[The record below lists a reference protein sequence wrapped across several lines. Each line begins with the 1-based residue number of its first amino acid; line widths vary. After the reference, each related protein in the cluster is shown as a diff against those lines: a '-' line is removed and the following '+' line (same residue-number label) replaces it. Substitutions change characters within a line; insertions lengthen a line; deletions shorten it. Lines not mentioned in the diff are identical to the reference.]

1 MGQDELLNNSAQ
13 LLRHSTLASLCRMC
27 RTKERKGPLKIDG
40 AYAWPVVQRA
50 FDGFGE
56 WNITRKPGW
65 NVRSISV
72 REQAKLGK
80 SLSFEVC
87 AGLHRH
93 WLSQSEL
100 CVVMQNLK
108 TSRKLRRGAM
118 VMNTQG
124 EGFCWLASE
133 SAPFTI
139 EHKISTDGLSSA
151 LSVLGFIGRLDLSG
165 DMHYPEG
172 IREDP
177 QVKQTL
183 IDDRRAA
190 QQQRTQQTKTKRIPK
205 AKPKIS
211 KPKKSWELT
220 IGVDGEYRGGI
231 YIPYDK
237 PKQRCFVF
245 IYFCFGE
252 RASGLLFHS
261 ASYAFCFPCP
271 ILQLA

>member
-1 MGQDELLNNSAQ
+1 MAGMGQDELLNNSAQ

-190 QQQRTQQTKTKRIPK
+190 QQQRTQQTKTKPVLLGVVGTLLVGVVLGVLGSLGVLGVRGRGV
-205 AKPKIS
+205 
-211 KPKKSWELT
+211 ELPRRLW
-220 IGVDGEYRGGI
+220 RGS
-231 YIPYDK
+231 
-237 PKQRCFVF
+237 FSTALAAF
-245 IYFCFGE
+245 AFL
-252 RASGLLFHS
+252 RASARLSFS
-261 ASYAFCFPCP
+261 AF
-271 ILQLA
+271 

>member
-1 MGQDELLNNSAQ
+1 M
-13 LLRHSTLASLCRMC
+13 
-27 RTKERKGPLKIDG
+27 
-40 AYAWPVVQRA
+40 
-50 FDGFGE
+50 
-56 WNITRKPGW
+56 
-65 NVRSISV
+65 
-72 REQAKLGK
+72 
-80 SLSFEVC
+80 
-87 AGLHRH
+87 
-93 WLSQSEL
+93 
-100 CVVMQNLK
+100 
-108 TSRKLRRGAM
+108 
-118 VMNTQG
+118 
-124 EGFCWLASE
+124 
-133 SAPFTI
+133 
-139 EHKISTDGLSSA
+139 SA

-183 IDDRRAA
+183 IDDRHAA

-237 PKQRCFVF
+237 PKQRCFIF

-252 RASGLLFHS
+252 RALG
-261 ASYAFCFPCP
+261 FCQSF
-271 ILQLA
+271 LAMPRLPR